1 MDVTARE
8 HLRAIFEAGLAAVDP
23 GEAVR
28 RHLRVDG
35 RSLFAGGA
43 EIDLARTGRIIVVGA
58 GKASATMCEPVEELL
73 GDRIADGWVNV
84 KTGHG
89 RALRR
94 IRVHEAGHPV
104 PDEAGL
110 RGTREI
116 LRRVEDLTEDDLV
129 LCCLSGGGSA
139 LLVLPYEPLTLSA
152 ARQINEALLTCG
164 APIGDMN
171 AVRKHF
177 SRVKGGRLAQAVGPA
192 QVVSLL
198 LSDVIGDRLDV
209 IASGPT
215 APDESTWKQAWE
227 VVEQYGIETRL
238 PEAGRT
244 ILAAGLRGDVP
255 ETPKPGDPLFDRVTN
270 IVIASNRVA
279 VEAAARK
286 AEGLGY
292 RPHIVTTTLEGEA
305 REAAVRMAD
314 VARQVRE
321 QSRPVEPPACII
333 AGGETTVTVTGDGR
347 GGRNQEFAL
356 AAARAIEGIPGI
368 SVLAAGTDGTDGPT
382 DAAGAF
388 SDDRTMERARIEGLD
403 PIEFLDRND
412 SYAFFDSLGDL
423 LKTGPTGTNVMD
435 LYLFLVEKP
444 VEGGAT

>member
-1 MDVTARE
+1 MDATARE

-35 RSLFAGGA
+35 RFLVADDV
-43 EIDLARTGRIIVVGA
+43 EIDLARTGRINVVGA
-58 GKASATMCEPVEELL
+58 GKASAVMCEALEELL
-73 GDRIADGWVNV
+73 GDRITDGWINV

-89 RALRR
+89 RDLRR
-94 IRVHEAGHPV
+94 IHVHEAGHPV
-104 PDEAGL
+104 PDEAGV

-116 LRRVEDLTEDDLV
+116 LRRVQGLREDDLV

-139 LLVLPYEPLTLSA
+139 LMTLPCEPLTLSD
-152 ARQINEALLTCG
+152 ARDLNEALLRCG

-177 SRVKGGRLAQAVGPA
+177 SRVKGGRLAEAAQPA
-192 QVVSLL
+192 RVVSLL

-215 APDESTWKQAWE
+215 APDESTWSRVQE
-227 VVEQYGIETRL
+227 VVGRYGIEKEL
-238 PEAGRT
+238 PEAV
-244 ILAAGLRGDVP
+244 LSLLEAGLRNDVP
-255 ETPKPGDPLFDRVTN
+255 ETPKEGDPLFERVTN
-270 IVIASNRVA
+270 LVIASNRVA
-279 VEAAARK
+279 VEAAAGK
-286 AEGLGY
+286 AEALGY

-305 REAAVRMAD
+305 RDAVAD
-314 VARQVRE
+314 MVQLARRVRE
-321 QSRPVEPPACII
+321 QSDPVAPPACLI

-356 AAARAIEGIPGI
+356 AAAGCIEGLSGI

-388 SDDRTMERARIEGLD
+388 ADDRTAERARIEGLD

-412 SYAFFDSLGDL
+412 SYTFFDSLGDL

-444 VEGGAT
+444 SEGGAP